1 MPESGVARIPAER
14 PAHVRARIDPMAID
28 YARLKAWQFADVK
41 QRYTAR
47 DAILYALGVGLG
59 RDPVDAEELRF
70 LYEDG
75 LAVLPTFAVVLGYPG
90 GWLRDP
96 NTGVDWKQVLHGEQ
110 ELVLHR
116 PLPPEGEVA
125 GRTRI
130 EEIIDKGAGKGALIY
145 SSREVVDLSSGEKL
159 CTLKSTTFCRGDG
172 GFGGPTGPTKSPQ
185 PIPQKPH
192 DLACDLPTSPRAA
205 LIYRL
210 SGDYN
215 PLHIDPAVARVAGF
229 PRPILH
235 GLATYGVAGHALLKT
250 LCGYDATRLARM
262 DVRFSAVVFPGE
274 TLRTEIWRTGPGKA
288 AFRCRVLERD
298 SVVLNNGHAEYR
310 E

>member
-1 MPESGVARIPAER
+1 
-14 PAHVRARIDPMAID
+14 MAID
-28 YARLKAWQFADVK
+28 YARLKAWSFPDVK
-41 QRYTAR
+41 QHYTAK
-47 DAILYALGVGLG
+47 DAILYALGIGLG
-59 RDPVDAEELRF
+59 RDPVNAEELRF

-96 NTGVDWKQVLHGEQ
+96 ETGVDWKQVLHGEQ

-116 PLPPEGEVA
+116 PLPPEGTVV
-125 GRTRI
+125 GRTRV

-145 SSREVVDLSSGEKL
+145 SSREVSDAASGELL
-159 CTLKSTTFCRGDG
+159 CTLRSTTFCRGDG
-172 GFGGPTGPTKSPQ
+172 GFGGPAGPTKSPHR
-185 PIPQKPH
+185 IPEKPH
-192 DLACDLPTSPRAA
+192 ELECDLATSPRAA

-229 PRPILH
+229 PGPILH
-235 GLATYGVAGHALLKT
+235 GLGTYGVAGHALLRT
-250 LCGYDATRLARM
+250 LCGYDPGRLERM

-274 TLRTEIWRTGPGKA
+274 TIRTEIWRTGPGQA
-288 AFRCRVLERD
+288 AFRCRVLERNAL
-298 SVVLNNGHAEYR
+298 VLNNGYAEYR
-310 E
+310 N

>member
-1 MPESGVARIPAER
+1 
-14 PAHVRARIDPMAID
+14 MAID
-28 YARLKAWQFADVK
+28 YARLKAWQFPDVK
-41 QRYTAR
+41 QRYSAK
-47 DAILYALGVGLG
+47 DAILYALGIGLG
-59 RDPVDAEELRF
+59 RDPTDADELRF

-96 NTGVDWKQVLHGEQ
+96 QTGVDWKQVLHGEQ

-116 PLPPEGEVA
+116 PLPPEGEVV
-125 GRTRI
+125 GRTRV

-145 SSREVVDLSSGEKL
+145 STREVSDTATGELL

-172 GFGGPTGPTKSPQ
+172 GFGGPAGPTKTPHL
-185 PIPQKPH
+185 IPQKLH

-215 PLHIDPAVARVAGF
+215 PLHIDPAVARTAGF
-229 PRPILH
+229 SKPILH
-235 GLATYGVAGHALLKT
+235 GLGTYGVAGQ
-250 LCGYDATRLARM
+250 
-262 DVRFSAVVFPGE
+262 
-274 TLRTEIWRTGPGKA
+274 A

-298 SVVLNNGHAEYR
+298 AVVLNNGYAEYR
-310 E
+310 N